1 MVFLVGEAN
10 AKASGSNPTFG
21 FVFVIPP
28 VWHILHEFKKS
39 LLPLFTCS
47 AVNVTVFDE
56 FKGTVR
62 VASSS
67 VIAQDAGLKANN
79 TKREIML
86 RFKILVNFS

>member
-1 MVFLVGEAN
+1 
-10 AKASGSNPTFG
+10 
-21 FVFVIPP
+21 
-28 VWHILHEFKKS
+28 
-39 LLPLFTCS
+39 LFC
-47 AVNVTVFDE
+47 DE

>member
-1 MVFLVGEAN
+1 MNLRKVFT
-10 AKASGSNPTFG
+10 S
-21 FVFVIPP
+21 
-28 VWHILHEFKKS
+28 
-39 LLPLFTCS
+39 FTCS

-86 RFKILVNFS
+86 RFKILVNFFIKKRVISNLSIKMCHIFYYKIGFFILRTRKEGR

>member
-21 FVFVIPP
+21 FVFVIP

-39 LLPLFTCS
+39 LYLFTCS

>member
-21 FVFVIPP
+21 FVFVIPL
-28 VWHILHEFKKS
+28 WYIHEFKKS
-39 LLPLFTCS
+39 LLPLLLVQCYC
-47 AVNVTVFDE
+47 FDE

-62 VASSS
+62 VIIKCDCPRRWIKSK
-67 VIAQDAGLKANN
+67 IILK
-79 TKREIML
+79 ML

>member
-1 MVFLVGEAN
+1 MNLRKVFT
-10 AKASGSNPTFG
+10 S
-21 FVFVIPP
+21 
-28 VWHILHEFKKS
+28 
-39 LLPLFTCS
+39 FTCS

-79 TKREIML
+79 TKRNNAT
-86 RFKILVNFS
+86 V